1 MRSVSFVLLRL
12 ALAVLVGCQGTQLV
26 RACDAC
32 GCECV
37 AAPIMANQPCGTH
50 LEGGGPPVEDLV
62 TEEAAEPAVPM
73 SEFEQKLEDT
83 TITLMVENQSLR
95 DVVKTLQVQ
104 TGLNITIEQS
114 LDEAIGETQ
123 IVALKL
129 VGVKVA
135 TALHL
140 IAAQAGE
147 DVDWTVIDEV
157 VVFRR

>member
-1 MRSVSFVLLRL
+1 MRNVSFVLLV
-12 ALAVLVGCQGTQLV
+12 AAAAVLIGCQSTQLV

-37 AAPIMANQPCGTH
+37 AAPILANQPCGTH
-50 LEGGGPPVEDLV
+50 LEGGGPPVEDV
-62 TEEAAEPAVPM
+62 APEAAAEPEAPL
-73 SEFEQKLEDT
+73 SAFEQKLDDT
-83 TITLMVENQSLR
+83 TINLMVTEQPFR
-95 DVVKTLQVQ
+95 TVVQTLQVQ

-114 LDEAIGETQ
+114 LDEAIGDTP

-129 VGVKVA
+129 VGVKVS
-135 TALHL
+135 TALST

-147 DVDWTVIDEV
+147 DVEWTTVDEV